1 MSLGIGIG
9 IIGLPGSGRTT
20 IFNALT
26 RGNADTSG
34 LGGTGQAHI
43 GMAKVPDAR
52 LTVLTRMFNPKK
64 TIPAE
69 IKYLDIGA
77 SVKSLAWVSSQS
89 LALHPAWT
97 FFHVLVLSWGLV
109 LLAYAR
115 QPVWADNLGRN
126 IWGRVQH
133 MARIPGGMIMTGML
147 WAFMPC
153 GLLYSA
159 LLVASLSANP
169 LNGAI
174 SMATFA
180 IGTSVS
186 LLVGPWLWLK
196 LQHGGKWINE
206 SRSMRLAGLI
216 LSAAAAWAIWMDLAH
231 QVKVWCN

>member
-1 MSLGIGIG
+1 MAMQTSLALTTLLMGLAGGPHCIVMCGAACAGIQKGHGGTSSLWKFQAGRLIGYASLG
-9 IIGLPGSGRTT
+9 
-20 IFNALT
+20 AV
-26 RGNADTSG
+26 A
-34 LGGTGQAHI
+34 A
-43 GMAKVPDAR
+43 
-52 LTVLTRMFNPKK
+52 
-64 TIPAE
+64 
-69 IKYLDIGA
+69 A

-97 FFHVLVLSWGLV
+97 FFHVVVLSWGLV

-133 MARIPGGMIMTGML
+133 MARIPGGMLMTGML

-196 LQHGGKWINE
+196 LQHGSKWINE

>member
-1 MSLGIGIG
+1 MAMQTSLALTTLLMGLAGGPHCIVMCGAACAGIQKGHGGTSSLWKFQAGRLIGYASLG
-9 IIGLPGSGRTT
+9 
-20 IFNALT
+20 AV
-26 RGNADTSG
+26 A
-34 LGGTGQAHI
+34 A
-43 GMAKVPDAR
+43 
-52 LTVLTRMFNPKK
+52 
-64 TIPAE
+64 
-69 IKYLDIGA
+69 A

-133 MARIPGGMIMTGML
+133 MARIPGGMLMTGML

>member
-1 MSLGIGIG
+1 MAMQTSLALTTLLMGLAGGPHCIVMCGAACAGIQKGHGGTSSLWKFQAGRLIGYASLG
-9 IIGLPGSGRTT
+9 
-20 IFNALT
+20 AV
-26 RGNADTSG
+26 A
-34 LGGTGQAHI
+34 A
-43 GMAKVPDAR
+43 
-52 LTVLTRMFNPKK
+52 
-64 TIPAE
+64 
-69 IKYLDIGA
+69 A
-77 SVKSLAWVSSQS
+77 SVKSLAWVSNQS

-133 MARIPGGMIMTGML
+133 MARIPGGMLMTGML

>member
-1 MSLGIGIG
+1 MAMQTSLALTTLVMGLAGGPHCIVMCGAACAGIQKGHGGASSLWKFQAGRLIGYASLG
-9 IIGLPGSGRTT
+9 
-20 IFNALT
+20 AV
-26 RGNADTSG
+26 A
-34 LGGTGQAHI
+34 A
-43 GMAKVPDAR
+43 
-52 LTVLTRMFNPKK
+52 
-64 TIPAE
+64 
-69 IKYLDIGA
+69 A
-77 SVKSLAWVSSQS
+77 SVKSLAWVSNQS

>member
-1 MSLGIGIG
+1 MAMQTSLALTTLLMGLAGGPHCIVMCGAACAGIQKGHGGTSSLWKFQAGRLIGYASLG
-9 IIGLPGSGRTT
+9 
-20 IFNALT
+20 AV
-26 RGNADTSG
+26 A
-34 LGGTGQAHI
+34 A
-43 GMAKVPDAR
+43 
-52 LTVLTRMFNPKK
+52 
-64 TIPAE
+64 
-69 IKYLDIGA
+69 A

-174 SMATFA
+174 SMGTFA

>member
-1 MSLGIGIG
+1 MAMQTSLALTTLLMGLAGGPHCIVMCGAACAGIQKGHGGTSSLWKFQAGRLIGYASLG
-9 IIGLPGSGRTT
+9 
-20 IFNALT
+20 AV
-26 RGNADTSG
+26 A
-34 LGGTGQAHI
+34 A
-43 GMAKVPDAR
+43 
-52 LTVLTRMFNPKK
+52 
-64 TIPAE
+64 
-69 IKYLDIGA
+69 A
-77 SVKSLAWVSSQS
+77 SVKSLAWVSNQS

-133 MARIPGGMIMTGML
+133 MARIPGGMLMTGML

-180 IGTSVS
+180 LGTSVS

-216 LSAAAAWAIWMDLAH
+216 LSIAAAWAIWMDLAH